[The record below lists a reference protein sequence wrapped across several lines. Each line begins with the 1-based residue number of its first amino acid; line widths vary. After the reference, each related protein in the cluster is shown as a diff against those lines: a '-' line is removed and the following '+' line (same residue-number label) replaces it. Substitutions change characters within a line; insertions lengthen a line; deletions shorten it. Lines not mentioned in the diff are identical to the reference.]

1 MPGLVIAGPNGS
13 GKTTLGRL
21 LAQRLSCAHLD
32 AEDFAFLPSSKP
44 YSRPRPREEAR
55 ALLLAAMAQHP
66 RFILTAVSGDFGPE
80 ADRLYAGAVW
90 LDAPLA
96 LCLERVRQRSLL
108 QLGQRAMPGGDLCG
122 QEEGFLQFVAG
133 RSMDAAESWL
143 RRLRC
148 PVLRLDGTLPV
159 TEAAALVL
167 RWLPEALR
175 ASP

>member
-32 AEDFAFLPSSKP
+32 AEDFAFLPSSAP

-55 ALLLAAMAQHP
+55 ALLLEAMRQHP

-90 LDAPLA
+90 LDAPLDLRLA
-96 LCLERVRQRSLL
+96 RVRQRSLH
-108 QLGQRAMPGGDLCG
+108 QLGQRAMPGGNLYG
-122 QEEGFLQFVAG
+122 QEEAFLRFVAS

-143 RRLRC
+143 SRLRC
-148 PVLRLDGTLPV
+148 PVLRLDGALPV
-159 TEAAALVL
+159 EETATLVL
-167 RWLPEALR
+167 RWLPGELR
-175 ASP
+175 PAP

>member
-32 AEDFAFLPSSKP
+32 AEDFAFLPSSAP

-55 ALLLAAMAQHP
+55 VLLLEAMRQHP
-66 RFILTAVSGDFGPE
+66 RFILTAVSGDLGPE

-96 LCLERVRQRSLL
+96 LRLARVRQRSLL
-108 QLGQRAMPGGDLCG
+108 QLGQRAMPGGDLRG
-122 QEEGFLQFVAG
+122 QEEAFLRFVAN

>member
-13 GKTTLGRL
+13 GKTTLGRC
-21 LAQRLSCAHLD
+21 LAQRLSCPHLD
-32 AEDFAFLPSSKP
+32 AEDFAFLPSNKP

-55 ALLLAAMAQHP
+55 ALLREAMRQHP

-80 ADRLYAGAVW
+80 ADSLYAGALW
-90 LDAPLA
+90 LNAPLA
-96 LCLERVRQRSLL
+96 LRLERVRQRSLL
-108 QLGQRAMPGGDLCG
+108 QLGQRAMPGGEWYG
-122 QEEGFLQFVAG
+122 QEEAFLRFVAG
-133 RSMDAAESWL
+133 RSMDAAEALL

-159 TEAAALVL
+159 EEAATVL

>member
-21 LAQRLSCAHLD
+21 LVQRLSCAHLD
-32 AEDFAFLPSSKP
+32 AEDFAFLPSSVP
-44 YSRPRPREEAR
+44 YSRPRPREEAQ
-55 ALLLAAMAQHP
+55 ALLLEAMRQHP
-66 RFILTAVSGDFGPE
+66 RFILTAVSGDLGPE

-96 LCLERVRQRSLL
+96 LRLARVRQRSLH

-122 QEEGFLQFVAG
+122 QEEAFLRFVAS

-143 RRLRC
+143 SRLRC
-148 PVLRLDGTLPV
+148 PVLCLDGALPV
-159 TEAAALVL
+159 EEAAALVL
-167 RWLPEALR
+167 CWLPEALR
-175 ASP
+175 SAP

>member
-13 GKTTLGRL
+13 GQTALGRC
-21 LAQRLSCAHLD
+21 LARPLSCAHLD
-32 AEDFAFLPSSKP
+32 AEDFAFLPSDAP
-44 YSRPRPREEAR
+44 YSRPRPREETR
-55 ALLLAAMAQHP
+55 ALLLEAMRQHP

-80 ADRLYAGAVW
+80 ADGLYAGALW

-96 LCLERVRQRSLL
+96 LRLARVRQRSLQ
-108 QLGQRAMPGGDLCG
+108 QLGQRAVPGGDLCG
-122 QEEGFLQFVAG
+122 QEEAFLRFVAS
-133 RSMDAAESWL
+133 RSMDAADAWL

-159 TEAAALVL
+159 EETATTVL

-175 ASP
+175 PSP